1 MLRMISTDKT
11 IYELNSLHYWAE
23 EYLRQATEERDILN
37 VDRTKL
43 FLRELE
49 EQIKRGELIN
59 VQINGI
65 VRKGK
70 STLAFKIGMFIVEL
84 LNKYTKVGKVLT
96 FGMTNIA
103 RDQQEFSRKMTNP
116 DLGFTVIVVD
126 EINELEKGGENATTE
141 FQLQKVFSDV
151 QAGRYVHKVS
161 ISPKDD
167 TDPNAEII
175 LEVIAPD
182 FRTATTHCRIYYKLI
197 RQGIEYKQLV
207 GHVNIYVG
215 DIIKNWNQI
224 KDVYF
229 KREKTEVELKLIDD
243 WMRKDWY
250 IEYVV
255 KKYEKMELITKYG
268 IFRPRLLEYAGCIL
282 RVVEKLAKITKI
294 HNAVSADI
302 IHNFVKK
309 EYRQEKLPQSIIGEE
324 LATREA
330 NGILNLHKSLY
341 KLAKQQYDIQANDKI
356 EKEIRDIQLAE
367 IGGMMMEIKEAID
380 TQTEELRR
388 YETIFKRYQNTF
400 S

>member
-1 MLRMISTDKT
+1 MTTTKPMEFQT
-11 IYELNSLHYWAE
+11 NSLYYYADK
-23 EYLRQATEERDILN
+23 YLRETIGEDEILQKN
-37 VDRTKL
+37 RTRL
-43 FLRELE
+43 FLTELE
-49 EQIKRGELIN
+49 NYIINKELIKIT
-59 VQINGI
+59 INGK
-65 VRKGK
+65 VRSGK
-70 STLAFKIGMFIVEL
+70 STIGFKIGKIIQEL
-84 LNKYTKVGKVLT
+84 LIKHKKTT
-96 FGMTNIA
+96 QEFGMKNIA

-182 FRTATTHCRIYYKLI
+182 FKTGTTHCRIYYKLI

-207 GHVNIYVG
+207 GHVNIFVG
-215 DIIKNWNQI
+215 DIISHWNKI
-224 KDVYF
+224 KELYF
-229 KREKTEVELKLIDD
+229 KKGKTEEEHKIIED
-243 WMRKDWY
+243 WCRKDWY

-255 KKYEKMELITKYG
+255 KKYEKMELITKHG

-282 RVVEKLAKITKI
+282 RVVEKLEKVTKI
-294 HNAVSADI
+294 HNAVTTDI
-302 IHNFVKK
+302 IHNFIKK
-309 EYRQEKLPQSIIGEE
+309 EYRDEKLPQSIIGEE

-330 NGILNLHKSLY
+330 NGMLNLQKSLY
-341 KLAKQQYDIQANDKI
+341 KLSKQQYDIQTNTKI
-356 EKEIRDIQLAE
+356 NLEIKHEQLEE
-367 IGGMMMEIKEAID
+367 IGKMIECIKEALD
-380 TQTEELRR
+380 TQKAELRK
-388 YETIFKRYQNTF
+388 YEEIFAKYQNTF